1 MNKDIMDLIKK
12 YPLVS
17 KYEYNTEDIFIEY
30 DHYLCII
37 QTNFC
42 DNILFLKLDDNHVNS
57 LKKDVEYIIEYAI
70 TNYNKNLF
78 LLRNK
83 KWKLILLNNRLI
95 KLLYENEEYCIYGRK
110 DLY

>member
-1 MNKDIMDLIKK
+1 MDKNIMTLIKK

-17 KYEYNTEDIFIEY
+17 KYEYDEADIFIEY
-30 DHYLCII
+30 DNYLCII
-37 QTNFC
+37 QTNSC

-57 LKKDVEYIIEYAI
+57 LKKDVDYIIEYAI
-70 TNYNKNLF
+70 TNYNKTLF

-83 KWKLILLNNRLI
+83 KWKLLLNNELI
-95 KLLYENEEYCIYGRK
+95 KLLYENEEYCIYGKK

>member
-1 MNKDIMDLIKK
+1 MDRDTIDLIKK

-17 KYEYNTEDIFIEY
+17 KYEYDPEDIFIEY
-30 DHYLCII
+30 DNYLCII

-42 DNILFLKLDDNHVNS
+42 DNILFLKLEDNHINS

-70 TNYNKNLF
+70 TNYNKKLF
-78 LLRNK
+78 LLKNK
-83 KWKLILLNNRLI
+83 KWKSLLKSELI

>member
-1 MNKDIMDLIKK
+1 MNKNIMALIKK

-17 KYEYNTEDIFIEY
+17 KYEYDEADN
-30 DHYLCII
+30 YLCII
-37 QTNFC
+37 QTNSC
-42 DNILFLKLDDNHVNS
+42 NNILFLKLDDNHVNS
-57 LKKDVEYIIEYAI
+57 LKKDVDYIIEYAI
-70 TNYNKNLF
+70 TNYNKTLF

-83 KWKLILLNNRLI
+83 KWKLLLNNELI